1 MAEDSVTEGSGP
13 QADCW
18 RRIGVWGDGSC
29 SLLPEHIHCSNCPVF
44 ARSGKSL
51 LDRELTDDYQREW
64 QAALNEDED
73 GTRGAV
79 TNCLVF
85 RVGPEWLAFRVAA
98 VREATDAGGIHR
110 IPHRNAAILLGLTNV
125 RGELQLAFSLEK
137 LLGIDPGTAQ
147 HTPGGRIF
155 KRMLVVGG
163 RQGAIVFPVDE
174 VHGVVAFEDTA
185 MEDVP
190 VTVNRAMATFT
201 RALVP
206 FERGRVGVL
215 DDELLLH
222 SVERDHL

>member
-1 MAEDSVTEGSGP
+1 MADDRVTDRVKP
-13 QADCW
+13 QTDCW

-44 ARSGKSL
+44 SRSGKSL
-51 LDRELTDDYQREW
+51 LDRDLPRDYQSQW
-64 QAALNEDED
+64 QAALNEEVAAL
-73 GTRGAV
+73 RGAM

-98 VREATDAGGIHR
+98 VREVTDSGGVHR
-110 IPHRNAAILLGLTNV
+110 IPHRNANILLGLTNV
-125 RGELQLAFSLEK
+125 RGELQLAFSLEH
-137 LLGIDPGTAQ
+137 LLGIETAAD
-147 HTPGGRIF
+147 TDTSRGRIF
-155 KRMLVVGG
+155 KRMLVINGP
-163 RQGAIVFPVDE
+163 QGAIVFPVDE
-174 VHGVVAFEDTA
+174 VHGVVAFEEA
-185 MEDVP
+185 LMEDVP

-206 FERGRVGVL
+206 FEQGRVGLL